1 MHIRK
6 TMLASL
12 IAVALLFV
20 LVLPA
25 FAQDAGGNGR
35 GKDKACTGKGKRACE
50 IPEVPVAA
58 ALPAVGLLAGAAAPA
73 PRANL
78 RRSLPSPRTQR
89 RRRH

>member
-58 ALPAVGLLAGAAAPA
+58 ALPAVGLLAVAGYV
-73 PRANL
+73 L
-78 RRSLPSPRTQR
+78 VDR
-89 RRRH
+89 RRRRKAAVESS